1 MSFSSL
7 AKHKNRANPRS
18 PPFPLTLGPHIGVT
32 NAWPMSLLMQ
42 AQTSDDDEE
51 IMECIRLVLYSSQL
65 GLVHESV
72 NVNMIHSYTSKST
85 PPPQSCMQ

>member
-7 AKHKNRANPRS
+7 AKSRTALIRDPS
-18 PPFPLTLGPHIGVT
+18 PLTLGPHIGVT